1 MIVGEA
7 TRWAKDEIWFKKLKN
22 GLDAGWMKRWSKHPD
37 VKPRL
42 TKAKARPL
50 EMARALAQHSE
61 NLLHYQVQTA
71 EIFVGNGSAIW
82 NEKFEYSYNPLAEG
96 NDRADTRGQMIFIT
110 HPELNAEIDESD
122 SSVDQTEEDV
132 STYAA
137 VNTVPKLRGRGE
149 KRKLVNVREADRD
162 VVATKAS
169 VKTTIYAG
177 NIMSG
182 HKTIPGI
189 ITPGKSHDVRLE
201 DSWGTTE
208 PLSAVLP
215 NGREITAAWIANGKG
230 GSNEATGQ
238 WLIRHCVMPSLNMNS
253 SIGETFIMPAE
264 PAWRSDPS
272 PDNWARRTENAD
284 EILYDRGPAGEERTR
299 RGTLLADGL
308 RDHFTAAA
316 ITEMAE
322 PVQYPEEDL
331 AAYGFSKR
339 HPVDLALKPP
349 HTSAILQTCDVKGF
363 PEVKTV
369 FRDKKAEQ
377 LAMNVAGIN
386 VVDGVPHN
394 LQIIDG
400 VPVRPPA
407 GYSDGSVK
415 NLEHST
421 ATNEV

>member
-1 MIVGEA
+1 M
-7 TRWAKDEIWFKKLKN
+7 
-22 GLDAGWMKRWSKHPD
+22 
-37 VKPRL
+37 
-42 TKAKARPL
+42 
-50 EMARALAQHSE
+50 
-61 NLLHYQVQTA
+61 
-71 EIFVGNGSAIW
+71 
-82 NEKFEYSYNPLAEG
+82 
-96 NDRADTRGQMIFIT
+96 
-110 HPELNAEIDESD
+110 
-122 SSVDQTEEDV
+122 
-132 STYAA
+132 
-137 VNTVPKLRGRGE
+137 
-149 KRKLVNVREADRD
+149 NVREADRD

-215 NGREITAAWIANGKG
+215 NGREITAAWVANGKG
-230 GSNEATGQ
+230 GSNDATGQ
-238 WLIRHCVMPSLNMNS
+238 WLVRHCVMPSLNMNS
-253 SIGETFIMPAE
+253 SIGETE
-264 PAWRSDPS
+264 
-272 PDNWARRTENAD
+272 
-284 EILYDRGPAGEERTR
+284 DRR

-308 RDHFTAAA
+308 RDHFTAVA

-349 HTSAILQTCDVKGF
+349 HTSAILQTRDVKGF
-363 PEVKTV
+363 PETKKV
-369 FRDKKAEQ
+369 FHDKKAEK

-421 ATNEV
+421 ATKEVCMDRRGGAVIFIAQFCGNLCRDTKRLHNDPTAYG